1 MLAYAAADGP
11 APTSSQTSAI
21 FSALNPVPAP
31 APAPVPL
38 SLQSCQ
44 AGVLHPLFPMLLD
57 AIPSPVFS
65 GVAVHRASH
74 CTSPTALQCTALK

>member
-1 MLAYAAADGP
+1 MQLLMVLLLLLLKLLLFFL
-11 APTSSQTSAI
+11 QF

-31 APAPVPL
+31 APVPL
-38 SLQSCQ
+38 PLQSCQ
-44 AGVLHPLFPMLLD
+44 AGVLHPLFPLLLD

-74 CTSPTALQCTALK
+74 CTSPTALQCTAVK